1 MKCLLFFVSS
11 MQGGGAERVAALL
24 CNHWAKQGHQVTL
37 VPTFS
42 GRGECLYPLDERVR
56 LVYLADRIGTTRKS
70 PLSMLR
76 RFLAMRALVREWVPD
91 GVVSFLPHVNV
102 SVLLAT
108 RGLTVPVVV
117 SERIHPP
124 AVSLGPIWSRLR
136 RWTYPWAATVVM
148 QTRRGGDWLAAEIPR
163 ARSVV
168 IPNPCVYP
176 LPVSEPCL
184 DPADWVIP
192 SKRVLLAVGRIDE
205 QKGFAGLIDAFALLA
220 ARFPDWVLVILG
232 EGGEREALE
241 ARVEKR
247 ELAGR
252 VALPGRVGNLADW
265 YQRAELYVMSS
276 HFEGFPNTLM
286 EAMAHG
292 LPAVSF
298 DCETGPADII
308 REGTDGVLVSPADGE
323 AGLARA
329 MADMMQDGDR
339 RQRMGKMAVSVR
351 QRFSPERVMAEWD
364 DVLGVNKESG
374 DV

>member
-1 MKCLLFFVSS
+1 MKRILFLVSS

-24 CNHWAKQGHQVTL
+24 CNHWAEQGHQVML

-76 RFLAMRALVREWVPD
+76 RFLAMRALVREWGPE

-102 SVLLAT
+102 AALLAT
-108 RGLTVPVVV
+108 RGLKVPVVV
-117 SERIHPP
+117 SERTYPP
-124 AVSLGPIWSRLR
+124 ARSMSTVWSRLR
-136 RWTYPWAATVVM
+136 RWTYPWAAAVVM
-148 QTRRGGDWLAAEIPR
+148 QTRRGGDWLAAESPR
-163 ARSVV
+163 SRSAV

-176 LPVSEPCL
+176 LPVSEPWL
-184 DPADWVIP
+184 DPADWVTP
-192 SKRVLLAVGRIDE
+192 ERRLLLAVGRLGE
-205 QKGFAGLIDAFALLA
+205 EKGFAGLIDTFARLE
-220 ARFPDWVLVILG
+220 ARFPDWDLVILG

-247 ELAGR
+247 GLAGR

-276 HFEGFPNTLM
+276 RFEGFPNTLM

-298 DCETGPADII
+298 DCETGPGDII
-308 REGTDGVLVSPADGE
+308 REGIDGNLVPVADGE
-323 AGLARA
+323 PGLAQA
-329 MADMMQDGDR
+329 MAAMMQDDDR
-339 RQRMGKMAVSVR
+339 RQRMGRAAVTVR
-351 QRFSPERVMAEWD
+351 ERFSLERIAAEWD
-364 DVLGVNKESG
+364 DVLGLTETDGV
-374 DV
+374 

>member
-1 MKCLLFFVSS
+1 MKRILFLVSS

-24 CNHWAKQGHQVTL
+24 CNHWAEQGHQVML

-76 RFLAMRALVREWVPD
+76 RFFAMRALVREWGPE

-102 SVLLAT
+102 AALLAT
-108 RGLTVPVVV
+108 RGLKVPVVV

-124 AVSLGPIWSRLR
+124 AMPLGRIWLRLR
-136 RWTYPWAATVVM
+136 RWTYPWASTVVM
-148 QTRRGGDWLAAEIPR
+148 QTRRSGDWLEAECPN
-163 ARSVV
+163 ARGAV

-176 LPVSEPCL
+176 LPVSEPRL
-184 DPADWVIP
+184 YSADWVTP
-192 SKRVLLAVGRIDE
+192 SRSVLLAVGRLDE
-205 QKGFAGLIDAFALLA
+205 QKGFAGLIDAFARLE
-220 ARFPDWVLVILG
+220 ARFPDWDLVILG
-232 EGGEREALE
+232 EGGQREALE

-247 ELAGR
+247 GLAGR

-276 HFEGFPNTLM
+276 RFEGFPNTLM

-298 DCETGPADII
+298 DCETGPGDII
-308 REGTDGVLVSPADGE
+308 REGIDGNLVPVADGE
-323 AGLARA
+323 PGLAQA
-329 MADMMQDGDR
+329 MAAMMQDDDR
-339 RQRMGKMAVSVR
+339 RQRMGRAAVTVR
-351 QRFSPERVMAEWD
+351 ERFSLERIAAEWD
-364 DVLGVNKESG
+364 DVLGLTETDGV
-374 DV
+374 